1 MGKNQ
6 TINMEWSLRRGPRED
21 SVCPPTRTRRPRR
34 EHAPGRASLAT
45 RTGHRP
51 RTLLRSPQKTGC
63 GFGAQRKGRGDTV
76 KRGKTNS
83 PGRVVLVQNK
93 RPSRSRPATLSSALT
108 YHGVPAR
115 RARALRTEADSGVEV
130 EWRRLCAAAEQEL
143 E

>member
-1 MGKNQ
+1 MPAHPDAPA
-6 TINMEWSLRRGPRED
+6 TPRA
-21 SVCPPTRTRRPRR
+21 RTWQGEPRDPRRPP
-34 EHAPGRASLAT
+34 APYS
-45 RTGHRP
+45 
-51 RTLLRSPQKTGC
+51 SPFSSKKRGC
-63 GFGAQRKGRGDTV
+63 GCGARRKGRGDTV

-115 RARALRTEADSGVEV
+115 RARALRTEVDSGVEV